1 MLALTLMDACL
12 AISFARATMK
22 PAAQTFPDP
31 ENRSASM
38 YGDPTYQ
45 TYSERSGS
53 LALAAGLIGFA
64 LFSSGAA
71 GLVNQVVWQRSLKV
85 FLGGSETIC
94 ASLVVLV
101 FMAGLGIGSVWMGRR
116 AAGFRNPLK
125 AFGLVEILLSIVN
138 LGVCAL
144 LASSATA
151 SVFTLQQIAVSL
163 GVPLL
168 MLYAVLAI
176 TVLAVPCLLMGATM
190 PLAAETC
197 QRNLG
202 LSNARLLGLLFF
214 VNTVG
219 SVVGTV
225 VSSGYMIS
233 HLGLSI
239 SLLIAAGLNL
249 VAGLLLLVLT
259 LVIREVAVPQT
270 TPDAA
275 VKKRLWR
282 QPGIAEVLA
291 FGLGF
296 CSLGYEMYLFR
307 LIPLRHEPLPF
318 TFAAVLAGFL
328 TFWSLGA
335 AFSSRKGGPSVATAL
350 RICALMC
357 CATISMFVIDTKM
370 AIDGTWS
377 LVRFVLMKSPYFLPC
392 ILFGYLFGRVAA
404 DAAKSWGADIGRI
417 YAWNTAGACTGILL
431 VTFVGYE
438 IPFFGMVLA
447 IALVLFAMQ
456 EYAAA
461 NMNAKGDVELKNA
474 HYRWLLP
481 TGLCGGLV
489 ATCLV
494 FDVTKSIPGQRMF
507 SGRDGVIILTDS
519 GNMIWDG
526 LWHSRL
532 SKDNDHVG
540 TNNWSTAVFP
550 VICHPTGK
558 IEDVC
563 VIGTGTG
570 ITPGTLAKLST
581 VRCIDSYDICHEL
594 ENLYREYPDG
604 TLNVANNPKIN
615 LLWCDARTGMTLNP
629 RQYDIIQTQPLYLKQ
644 AGSSLLNS
652 IEFYQL
658 ISDRLKPDG
667 VFSLYSNGSPEQAFV
682 IRETADQVFRYR
694 QSFMN
699 GYLLVMS
706 NEPIV
711 IDEARLSERYAL
723 QDPLWEEIR
732 NFAPASTAAK
742 TLMALDKPMPSGNL
756 GLLIRDDRPI
766 VEYPGY
772 LRHQIDQHDL
782 PFKLPYPVSNW
793 AIDQREGTAVGFGDG

>member
-1 MLALTLMDACL
+1 MS
-12 AISFARATMK
+12 SFPK
-22 PAAQTFPDP
+22 P
-31 ENRSASM
+31 ENRPTSIRAES
-38 YGDPTYQ
+38 GDQ

-53 LALAAGLIGFA
+53 LVIAAGLIGLA

-94 ASLVVLV
+94 ASMVVLV
-101 FMAGLGIGSVWMGRR
+101 FLAGLGVGSVWMGRR

-125 AFGLVEILLSIVN
+125 AFGLVEVLLSIVN

-144 LASSATA
+144 LASNATA

-202 LSNARLLGLLFF
+202 LSNARLIGLLFF

-249 VAGLLLLVLT
+249 VAGLLLLALT
-259 LVIREVAVPQT
+259 LAIGEASVSQLPLDA
-270 TPDAA
+270 PDAA
-275 VKKRLWR
+275 VRKRSWR
-282 QPGIAEVLA
+282 QPGLAEILA

-328 TFWSLGA
+328 TFWSLGVA
-335 AFSSRKGGPSVATAL
+335 LSSRKGGPSVTTAL
-350 RICALMC
+350 RICALLC
-357 CATISMFVIDTKM
+357 CATIPMFVIDSPM
-370 AIDGTWS
+370 PIDGTWS

-404 DAAKSWGADIGRI
+404 DAAKSWGDDIGRI
-417 YAWNTAGACTGILL
+417 YAWSTAGSCAGILL
-431 VTFVGYE
+431 VTFIGYE
-438 IPFFGMVLA
+438 IPFYGMVLV
-447 IALVLFAMQ
+447 IALLLFAMQ
-456 EYAAA
+456 EYATAIQEA
-461 NMNAKGDVELKNA
+461 NNDVESKNA
-474 HYRWLLP
+474 RYRWLLP
-481 TGLCGGLV
+481 IGLCGGLIS
-489 ATCLV
+489 ACLM
-494 FDVTKSIPGQRMF
+494 FDVTKLIPGQRMF

-581 VRCIDSYDICHEL
+581 VRRIDSYDICHEL
-594 ENLYREYPDG
+594 KNLYREYPNG

-658 ISDRLKPDG
+658 ISDRLKPGG

-711 IDEARLSERYAL
+711 IDEARLKERYA
-723 QDPLWEEIR
+723 QHDPLWEEIR
-732 NFAPASTAAK
+732 NFAPTSTAAK
-742 TLMALDKPMPSGNL
+742 ALKALDKPMPSGNL

-766 VEYPGY
+766 VEYPAY
-772 LRHQIDQHDL
+772 LRDQLSQHNL

-793 AIDQREGTAVGFGDG
+793 AIDQLEDTAKGAEIDTSR